1 MTGSIKTGQDQ
12 CGLWEAVEL
21 LWLTAASAGGMQI
34 MNPVLVGSLCVG
46 SYIVGISLFGAEMNQ
61 KSLRPIIQVQ

>member
-1 MTGSIKTGQDQ
+1 MGSCRTF
-12 CGLWEAVEL
+12 

-46 SYIVGISLFGAEMNQ
+46 SYIVGISLFAP
-61 KSLRPIIQVQ
+61 K